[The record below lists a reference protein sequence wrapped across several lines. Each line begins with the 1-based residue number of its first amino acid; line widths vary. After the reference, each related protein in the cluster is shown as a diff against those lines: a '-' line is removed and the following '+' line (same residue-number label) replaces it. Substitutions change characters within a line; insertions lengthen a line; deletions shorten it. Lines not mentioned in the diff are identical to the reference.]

1 MRPIVQDI
9 TEQTMT
15 DPKLHFTGGVEDGK
29 LKLSNRKDF
38 DLMLTQFEGKRIE
51 GYIWRQRKRRSN
63 NQNAYLWAC
72 VYPILVQ
79 GFKDMGHENITV
91 NVVHEWAKNKFIEP
105 DSQEW
110 FEVVSTDSGEVALVE
125 MPTTRKLTT
134 TEMMGYIASIQKWAA
149 EFLGVSIPDPTPLF
163 GIE

>member
-1 MRPIVQDI
+1 MRLIVLVI
-9 TEQTMT
+9 IEQTMT
-15 DPKLHFTGGVEDGK
+15 DPKLHFVGGVENGK

-63 NQNAYLWAC
+63 NQNAYLFGV

-79 GFKDMGHENITV
+79 GFKDMGHENVSI
-91 NVVHEWAKNKFIEP
+91 NDVHEWAKEKFRDEEDEKQI
-105 DSQEW
+105 
-110 FEVVSTDSGEVALVE
+110 VSTLTGEVIR
-125 MPTTRKLTT
+125 MRNTTTKFTTTR
-134 TEMMGYIASIQKWAA
+134 MMGYIASIQKWAA

-163 GIE
+163 SIE